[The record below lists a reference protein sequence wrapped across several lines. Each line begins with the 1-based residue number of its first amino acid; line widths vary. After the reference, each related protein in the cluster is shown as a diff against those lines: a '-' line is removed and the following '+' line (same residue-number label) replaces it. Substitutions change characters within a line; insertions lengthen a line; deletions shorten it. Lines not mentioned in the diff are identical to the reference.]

1 MEEYMSLMPTDLLE
15 KSPAI
20 KELMKKFE
28 SKLPNHFGKARF
40 IAAPLNI
47 NLEHVIRA
55 DCPKCKTRAVVHVI
69 RKDHILNIK
78 EVDQSGEIKI
88 SYDRTSGCC
97 DKCEK
102 LT

>member
-1 MEEYMSLMPTDLLE
+1 MSLMPKDLLE

-20 KELMKKFE
+20 KDLMKNFE
-28 SKLPNHFGKARF
+28 SKLPSHFGKARF
-40 IAAPLNI
+40 IPAPSNI

-55 DCPKCKTRAVVHVI
+55 DCPECRTRAVVHVI
-69 RKDHILNIK
+69 RKDHVLNIR
-78 EVDQSGEIKI
+78 EIDESGEIKI